1 MNRPETER
9 AGARP
14 TEPLPKTFKPA
25 LTLLGVL
32 FLVTAGIAVAA
43 AVVDRLIY
51 G

>member
-1 MNRPETER
+1 MNRPEPQR
-9 AGARP
+9 AGGRP
-14 TEPLPKTFKPA
+14 TEPLPKSFKPA